1 MDLPDF
7 PTGVELEKILDL
19 VAAQRF
25 ESQFGYPYLGGQSVP
40 RDVAADAKNDILAIQ
55 DICSITDGSDE
66 SNQIGKYVDS
76 TLLKSVYFVVSAFVS
91 LPMMDLGLFN
101 WSGRGVSGHNRCRWI
116 ALTRRKIAAARPDL
130 VDQGKLMFTD
140 TSRFWNTWPYVEKYH
155 SPNDPEENSF
165 KIDAIAV
172 YCNVPTP
179 NLETNLVIYYIGVRY
194 FSVIR

>member
-66 SNQIGKYVDS
+66 SDQIGKYVDS

-101 WSGRGVSGHNRCRWI
+101 WSGRGVSGHNRCR
-116 ALTRRKIAAARPDL
+116 
-130 VDQGKLMFTD
+130 
-140 TSRFWNTWPYVEKYH
+140 
-155 SPNDPEENSF
+155 
-165 KIDAIAV
+165 
-172 YCNVPTP
+172 
-179 NLETNLVIYYIGVRY
+179 
-194 FSVIR
+194 